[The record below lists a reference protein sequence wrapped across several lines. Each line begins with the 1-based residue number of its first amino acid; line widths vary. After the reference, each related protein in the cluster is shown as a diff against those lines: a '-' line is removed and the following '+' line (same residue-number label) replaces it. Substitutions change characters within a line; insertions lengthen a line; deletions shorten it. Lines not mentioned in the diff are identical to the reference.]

1 MSLQESAM
9 LFYSW
14 YPAVM
19 LAFEAGSVIDMRLR
33 KIARG
38 GEQGAAES
46 RLMVMEKVD
55 ALFEAGSLLVGGGSA
70 AELVEMYS
78 KACCRKRNEVGT
90 CTGAH
95 RRKVSEVFRPANV
108 CPSGDLEK
116 RSFLSGAVVD
126 FTSHRSRNGP
136 PPSQRVSPCMVK
148 LSSGRPSTFIS
159 R

>member
-1 MSLQESAM
+1 M

-38 GEQGAAES
+38 GEQGASES

-55 ALFEAGSLLVGGGSA
+55 ALFEAGSRRPRETVLSLGRRRGLYFA
-70 AELVEMYS
+70 PIP
-78 KACCRKRNEVGT
+78 KR
-90 CTGAH
+90 
-95 RRKVSEVFRPANV
+95 
-108 CPSGDLEK
+108 
-116 RSFLSGAVVD
+116 
-126 FTSHRSRNGP
+126 P

>member
-1 MSLQESAM
+1 M

-70 AELVEMYS
+70 AELVEMS
-78 KACCRKRNEVGT
+78 RCIEGMLPQTQRGWDMH
-90 CTGAH
+90 G
-95 RRKVSEVFRPANV
+95 
-108 CPSGDLEK
+108 
-116 RSFLSGAVVD
+116 RSPTESLGSVP
-126 FTSHRSRNGP
+126 TR
-136 PPSQRVSPCMVK
+136 
-148 LSSGRPSTFIS
+148 
-159 R
+159 

>member
-70 AELVEMYS
+70 AELVEMYRRHVAANATRLGHARALTDGKS
-78 KACCRKRNEVGT
+78 RK
-90 CTGAH
+90 C
-95 RRKVSEVFRPANV
+95 SDP
-108 CPSGDLEK
+108 L
-116 RSFLSGAVVD
+116 
-126 FTSHRSRNGP
+126 
-136 PPSQRVSPCMVK
+136 
-148 LSSGRPSTFIS
+148 TFV
-159 R
+159 RAAT